1 MADKY
6 ALALY
11 TNEIKE
17 LQPGDSLIGLGN
29 AVATQINITAQ
40 GAIRLEDT
48 TGGEYMALRAPATV
62 TSSTTL
68 TLPDGD
74 GSSGQVLTTDGS
86 GTLSWAAGGISTGKS
101 IAMAMIFGF

>member
-1 MADKY
+1 MADRY
-6 ALALY
+6 PLVLNG
-11 TNEIKE
+11 TSIQEI
-17 LQPGDSLIGLGN
+17 QSGDSIIGLGN
-29 AVATQINITAQ
+29 AVATQVNITAQ

-48 TGGEYMALRAPATV
+48 TGGQYMALRAPGTV

-68 TLPDGD
+68 TLPDGA